1 MLHPTN
7 AQSKQC
13 IAMQTNAEQSRVINA
28 VQRNYNRGMLPHF
41 FALIGFGPTR
51 IDATSKGL
59 SNGECIYSLSLCIVE
74 ISLFGRVF
82 CVGYY
87 QKVSLYVS
95 LKVE

>member
-1 MLHPTN
+1 MEDRNT
-7 AQSKQC
+7 KQKKKKK
-13 IAMQTNAEQSRVINA
+13 ANKKNKQ
-28 VQRNYNRGMLPHF
+28 MLPHL

-59 SNGECIYSLSLCIVE
+59 SNGVCIYSLGFCTVE